1 MSTKSTFVEK
11 KWQIWGLAGPFPKW
25 VSEVFDIHH
34 LCLFFFILFDLMR
47 ISQIFSSELYQYAKE
62 VFERRCF
69 LSFIVGSRGR
79 LRLPQLLITF
89 VALGNAEFVSYLPLF
104 FFSLLGSMGFF
115 IFAGSLKENLGKFY
129 RSAPLKAEMVSYL
142 PFVFSF
148 LTLLIDIHVLLS
160 ETHLHILC

>member
-1 MSTKSTFVEK
+1 MFLRST
-11 KWQIWGLAGPFPKW
+11 IYC
-25 VSEVFDIHH
+25 H
-34 LCLFFFILFDLMR
+34 LFILFFQLWHQNWNGGGVEWKTPR
-47 ISQIFSSELYQYAKE
+47 RWIISTWVSGLDPSLIFLLHLVRFDEDIPYFSIVLYHCTKE

-104 FFSLLGSMGFF
+104 FSLLLGSMGFL

-129 RSAPLKAEMVSYL
+129 LSAPVKAEMVSYL
-142 PFVFSF
+142 PFIFSF
-148 LTLLIDIHVLLS
+148 LT
-160 ETHLHILC
+160 

>member
-1 MSTKSTFVEK
+1 MSFLLHLVR
-11 KWQIWGLAGPFPKW
+11 
-25 VSEVFDIHH
+25 FDDDIPY
-34 LCLFFFILFDLMR
+34 
-47 ISQIFSSELYQYAKE
+47 FSIELYQYAKE

-104 FFSLLGSMGFF
+104 FSSLLGSMGFL
-115 IFAGSLKENLGKFY
+115 IFAGSFKENLGKFY
-129 RSAPLKAEMVSYL
+129 LSAPVKAEMVFYL

-148 LTLLIDIHVLLS
+148 LT
-160 ETHLHILC
+160 

>member
-1 MSTKSTFVEK
+1 MILLVLLIFFFQLWHQNWTGEGVEWKAPRRWIIST
-11 KWQIWGLAGPFPKW
+11 W
-25 VSEVFDIHH
+25 VSGLDPSLMSFLLHLVRFDEDIPY
-34 LCLFFFILFDLMR
+34 
-47 ISQIFSSELYQYAKE
+47 FSIELYQYAKE

-69 LSFIVGSRGR
+69 LSFIVGSQGR

-104 FFSLLGSMGFF
+104 FSLLLGSMGFL

-129 RSAPLKAEMVSYL
+129 LCAPPVKAEMVSYL

-148 LTLLIDIHVLLS
+148 LT
-160 ETHLHILC
+160 

>member
-1 MSTKSTFVEK
+1 MEWKTPRQWIISLDFWT
-11 KWQIWGLAGPFPKW
+11 GPFTD
-25 VSEVFDIHH
+25 VFSLHLVRFDEDIPY
-34 LCLFFFILFDLMR
+34 
-47 ISQIFSSELYQYAKE
+47 FSIELYQYAKE

-104 FFSLLGSMGFF
+104 FSSLLGSMGFL
-115 IFAGSLKENLGKFY
+115 IFAGSFKENLGKFY
-129 RSAPLKAEMVSYL
+129 LSAPVKAEMVSYL

-148 LTLLIDIHVLLS
+148 LT
-160 ETHLHILC
+160 